1 MRGGTLGRQRRF
13 AIAHA
18 CDFGSLRNEYYD
30 RRKFDA
36 KEYRWLRCELRRM
49 APRAA
54 TFRYIQQ
61 LRQAERNR
69 PSVFPQNS
77 TVTPDLANAVV
88 AYRTAVLDVSLRWF
102 QSISSVSIESVKF
115 HAFLNV
121 ASLCQIADDLLD
133 WKDDLAG
140 RRPSYVTGFL
150 VDRPPTAVVTPLRA
164 QADALLKRTF
174 GVAREDAGALPF
186 AVAAA
191 VTWMLVVALLKVR
204 LPQ

>member
-1 MRGGTLGRQRRF
+1 M
-13 AIAHA
+13 AHA

-30 RRKFDA
+30 RRKLDA
-36 KEYRWLRCELRRM
+36 AEYRSLRGELRRV

-54 TFRYIQQ
+54 TSRYIQQ

-69 PSVFPQNS
+69 PNVS
-77 TVTPDLANAVV
+77 PDSATSAPGLADAVM
-88 AYRTAVLDVSLRWF
+88 AYRTSVLDLSLRWF
-102 QSISSVSIESVKF
+102 QSISSLSIESLKF
-115 HAFLNV
+115 RAFLNV

-140 RRPSYVTGFL
+140 KRPSYVTAFL

-164 QADALLKRTF
+164 QADALLRRTF
-174 GVAREDAGALPF
+174 GMARQDVGTLPF

-191 VTWMLVVALLKVR
+191 VTWTLVIALLRVR